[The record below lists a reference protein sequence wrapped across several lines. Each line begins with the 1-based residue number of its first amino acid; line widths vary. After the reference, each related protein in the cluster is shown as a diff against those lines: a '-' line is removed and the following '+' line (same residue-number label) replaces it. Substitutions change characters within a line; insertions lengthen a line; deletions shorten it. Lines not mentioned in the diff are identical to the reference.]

1 MNSWLRWKQRKKNTF
16 GSRQC
21 SLLPQPQTWEKGIIL
36 NQNIFDE
43 IQSDIHSTAYRR
55 RHRYIEDEV
64 VVDGMTYKV
73 ISVVPFAD
81 GNFHPETVQDK
92 LKYLINGKKS

>member
-1 MNSWLRWKQRKKNTF
+1 MAADNV
-16 GSRQC
+16 

-36 NQNIFDE
+36 NQNIFDD

-73 ISVVPFAD
+73 VSVLPFSD
-81 GNFHPETVQDK
+81 GDYRPETIQDK

>member
-1 MNSWLRWKQRKKNTF
+1 MAAGNV
-16 GSRQC
+16 
-21 SLLPQPQTWEKGIIL
+21 SLLPQPQTWEKGKIL
-36 NQNIFDE
+36 NQKIFDD

-55 RHRYIEDEV
+55 RHRYIEDAV

-73 ISVVPFAD
+73 VSVVPVAD
-81 GNFHPETVQDK
+81 GSYRPETVQDK

>member
-1 MNSWLRWKQRKKNTF
+1 M
-16 GSRQC
+16 
-21 SLLPQPQTWEKGIIL
+21 

-73 ISVVPFAD
+73 ISVLPFSD
-81 GNFHPETVQDK
+81 GNYHPETVQDK

>member
-1 MNSWLRWKQRKKNTF
+1 MAA
-16 GSRQC
+16 GDV
-21 SLLPQPQTWEKGIIL
+21 SLLPQPQTWEKGTIL
-36 NQNIFDE
+36 NHNIFDE

-64 VVDGMTYKV
+64 EVDGMTYKV
-73 ISVVPFAD
+73 ISVVPKAD
-81 GNFHPETVQDK
+81 SSYRPETVQDK

>member
-1 MNSWLRWKQRKKNTF
+1 LAAGNV
-16 GSRQC
+16 
-21 SLLPQPQTWEKGIIL
+21 SLLPQPQTWEKGKIL
-36 NQNIFDE
+36 NQKSLDD

-55 RHRYIEDEV
+55 RHRYIEDAV

-73 ISVVPFAD
+73 VSVVPVAD
-81 GNFHPETVQDK
+81 GSYRPETVQDK

>member
-1 MNSWLRWKQRKKNTF
+1 MAA
-16 GSRQC
+16 GDV

-73 ISVVPFAD
+73 ISVLPFSD
-81 GNFHPETVQDK
+81 GNYHPETVQDK

>member
-1 MNSWLRWKQRKKNTF
+1 MNSWLNWKPRKNTL

-21 SLLPQPQTWEKGIIL
+21 NLLPQPQTWEEGKLL

-64 VVDGMTYKV
+64 AVDGMTYKV

-81 GNFHPETVQDK
+81 GNYRPETVQDK

>member
-1 MNSWLRWKQRKKNTF
+1 MAA
-16 GSRQC
+16 GDV
-21 SLLPQPQTWEKGIIL
+21 SLLPTPKTWEKGIIL

-64 VVDGMTYKV
+64 MVDGITYKV

-81 GNFHPETVQDK
+81 GNYRPETVQDK
-92 LKYLINGKKS
+92 LEYLINGKQS

>member
-1 MNSWLRWKQRKKNTF
+1 MAA
-16 GSRQC
+16 GDV

-55 RHRYIEDEV
+55 RHRYIENEV

-73 ISVVPFAD
+73 VSVVPKAD
-81 GNFHPETVQDK
+81 GNYRPETVHDK
-92 LKYLINGKKS
+92 LNYLLNGKKS

>member
-1 MNSWLRWKQRKKNTF
+1 MSFLPNWKPRKKNTL

-21 SLLPQPQTWEKGIIL
+21 SLLPQPPIGEKGIIL
-36 NQNIFDE
+36 NQNIFDD
-43 IQSDIHSTAYRR
+43 IQSDIHSIAYRR

-73 ISVVPFAD
+73 VSVVPKVD
-81 GNFHPETVQDK
+81 GTYRPESVQDK

>member
-1 MNSWLRWKQRKKNTF
+1 MAA
-16 GSRQC
+16 GYV

-36 NQNIFDE
+36 NRNIFDE
-43 IQSDIHSTAYRR
+43 IQADIHSTAYRR

-73 ISVVPFAD
+73 VSVVPVVD
-81 GNFHPETVQDK
+81 GSYRPETVQDK
-92 LKYLINGKKS
+92 LNYLLNGKKS

>member
-1 MNSWLRWKQRKKNTF
+1 MAADNV
-16 GSRQC
+16 
-21 SLLPQPQTWEKGIIL
+21 SLLPQPPIGEKGIIL
-36 NQNIFDE
+36 NQNIFDD

-73 ISVVPFAD
+73 VSVLPFSD
-81 GNFHPETVQDK
+81 GDYRPETIQDK

>member
-1 MNSWLRWKQRKKNTF
+1 MAA
-16 GSRQC
+16 GYV

-73 ISVVPFAD
+73 ISVLPFSD
-81 GNFHPETVQDK
+81 GNYHPETVQDK
-92 LKYLINGKKS
+92 LKYLITGKKS

>member
-1 MNSWLRWKQRKKNTF
+1 MPA
-16 GSRQC
+16 GDV
-21 SLLPQPQTWEKGIIL
+21 SLLPQPPTWEKGKRL
-36 NQNIFDE
+36 NRNFFDE

-73 ISVVPFAD
+73 ISVLPFSD
-81 GNFHPETVQDK
+81 GNYHPETVQDK

>member
-1 MNSWLRWKQRKKNTF
+1 MNSWLNWKPRKNTL

-43 IQSDIHSTAYRR
+43 IQADIHSIAYRR
-55 RHRYIEDEV
+55 RHRYLEDEV

-73 ISVVPFAD
+73 ISVLPFSD
-81 GNFHPETVQDK
+81 GDYRSETVQEK

>member
-1 MNSWLRWKQRKKNTF
+1 MAAGNV
-16 GSRQC
+16 

-43 IQSDIHSTAYRR
+43 IQSNIHSTAYRR

-64 VVDGMTYKV
+64 MVDGMTYKV
-73 ISVVPFAD
+73 ISVLPFSD
-81 GNFHPETVQDK
+81 GDYRPETVQDK
-92 LKYLINGKKS
+92 LTYLINGKKS

>member
-1 MNSWLRWKQRKKNTF
+1 M
-16 GSRQC
+16 
-21 SLLPQPQTWEKGIIL
+21 

-55 RHRYIEDEV
+55 RHRYIEHEV

-73 ISVVPFAD
+73 ISVLPFSD
-81 GNFHPETVQDK
+81 GNYHPETVQDK

>member
-1 MNSWLRWKQRKKNTF
+1 MNSWLNWKPRKNTL

-36 NQNIFDE
+36 NHNIFDE

-73 ISVVPFAD
+73 ISVVPKPD
-81 GNFHPETVQDK
+81 GGYRPETVQDK

>member
-1 MNSWLRWKQRKKNTF
+1 MRENRY
-16 GSRQC
+16 
-21 SLLPQPQTWEKGIIL
+21 LPCRYTHPDGNISNK
-36 NQNIFDE
+36 NIFDE

-73 ISVVPFAD
+73 ISVVPKAD
-81 GNFHPETVQDK
+81 GSYRPETVQDK

>member
-1 MNSWLRWKQRKKNTF
+1 MAASNV
-16 GSRQC
+16 
-21 SLLPQPQTWEKGIIL
+21 SLLPEPQTWEKGIIL

-73 ISVVPFAD
+73 ISVLPFSD
-81 GNFHPETVQDK
+81 GDYCPETVQEK

>member
-1 MNSWLRWKQRKKNTF
+1 MAA
-16 GSRQC
+16 GDV

-55 RHRYIEDEV
+55 RHRYIENEV

-73 ISVVPFAD
+73 VSVVPKAD
-81 GNFHPETVQDK
+81 GNYRPETVQDK
-92 LKYLINGKKS
+92 LNYLLNGKKS

>member
-1 MNSWLRWKQRKKNTF
+1 MN
-16 GSRQC
+16 
-21 SLLPQPQTWEKGIIL
+21 QT
-36 NQNIFDE
+36 IFDE

-64 VVDGMTYKV
+64 MVDGMTYKV
-73 ISVVPFAD
+73 ISVVPFVD
-81 GNFHPETVQDK
+81 GNYHPETVQDK